1 MKKLGLIL
9 LMSVAFFATSFAQND
24 LDSNPKVMEKRKAF
38 YNKELQFTDA
48 EANAFWPVYM
58 KYQKEQKALRKQY
71 RANAKV
77 ELMTD
82 AEAEAHVKKSLEY
95 KQKETDL
102 MAKYFDKFSA
112 VLPVRKVAMLTATER
127 KFKRLILNEIK
138 KKRKGRRK

>member
-1 MKKLGLIL
+1 MIFLIRTITYNHITGRL
-9 LMSVAFFATSFAQND
+9 SGEEVADYTQNYN
-24 LDSNPKVMEKRKAF
+24 SSAEKTTVAVNF
-38 YNKELQFTDA
+38 YEGGI
-48 EANAFWPVYM
+48 
-58 KYQKEQKALRKQY
+58 
-71 RANAKV
+71 RAA
-77 ELMTD
+77 D